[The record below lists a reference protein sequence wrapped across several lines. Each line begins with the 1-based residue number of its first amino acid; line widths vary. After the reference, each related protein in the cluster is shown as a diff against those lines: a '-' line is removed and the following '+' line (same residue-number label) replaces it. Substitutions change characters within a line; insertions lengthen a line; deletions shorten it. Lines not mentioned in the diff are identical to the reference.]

1 MACQAFPSPHC
12 AVAGDGPVV
21 LLKLEQRP
29 NTTMQKDPHPID
41 RHVGSRVRLRRTV
54 VGMSQEQL
62 GHKLGVTFQQVQ
74 KYEKGS
80 NRVSASRLWQIARI
94 LGVPVSFFFE
104 QVAAAAQGEG
114 FADADQSQI
123 QDMTQSTESLA
134 LLRHFTQIV
143 EPGLRRAVVDL
154 ARSLASVP
162 TAAAAKGSEPDS

>member
-1 MACQAFPSPHC
+1 MPVRPVPSLHS

-21 LLKLEQRP
+21 LLNTEQRP

-54 VGMSQEQL
+54 IGMSQEQL

-80 NRVSASRLWQIARI
+80 NRVSASRLWQIART

-104 QVAAAAQGEG
+104 QVALAAQGEG
-114 FADADQSQI
+114 FADAEQSQI

-134 LLRHFTQIV
+134 LLRHFTQIA

-154 ARSLASVP
+154 ARSLASA
-162 TAAAAKGSEPDS
+162 TTSAAAQESDPDS